1 MEVLAFV
8 LLSRMDL
15 LEVGVLPVPE
25 VGVLPMPEVGVLPV
39 LEMGVLEVVTGVVD
53 LSAFALLF

>member
-8 LLSRMDL
+8 LLSIMDL
-15 LEVGVLPVPE
+15 LEVGVLPV
-25 VGVLPMPEVGVLPV
+25 PEVGVLPV
-39 LEMGVLEVVTGVVD
+39 LEMGVLEVVTGVMD